1 MELRGKNALVTGA
14 TGGLGVAESEA
25 LARAGAAVLMLDVKG
40 GRGGRRDQCRAAGR
54 GAGKVRYV
62 ACDLADPQAAQALAQ
77 RSSTARRA
85 ASTS

>member
-25 LARAGAAVLMLDVKG
+25 LARAGAAVLMVDIKG
-40 GRGGRRDQCRAAGR
+40 GAAAEAINAGLPARRRRSA
-54 GAGKVRYV
+54 
-62 ACDLADPQAAQALAQ
+62 
-77 RSSTARRA
+77 SSTAISSTPRLRSGSSASSTTRSA